1 MIRLLETVVS
11 ALVVIMLGAFI
22 SVAIVTLVDLT
33 AKKYPACEKRAQWT
47 LWTN

>member
-11 ALVVIMLGAFI
+11 SLVVITLVVFI
-22 SVAIVTLVDLT
+22 AVTIVTLVDLT

-47 LWTN
+47 LWTD